1 MHVTPGRWTGAHQLL
16 ACLRE
21 EGVETVFGYPG
32 GANLPVYDALI
43 DFPNLRHILVRHEQG
58 AAHAADGFSRAS
70 GKVGVCLATS
80 GPGATNLVTGLAAA
94 CADSVPLVAVT
105 GQVATPLLGTDA
117 FQEVDAI
124 GITLP
129 VTKRGFFVRRIEE
142 IPGVVH
148 AAFAAARSGRPGP
161 VLVDLPK
168 DLGAAQAPLE
178 AHDLPSCGP
187 EALPALDDGLLAEA
201 AGLIAASRRP
211 VLYVGGGA
219 SRAGAAGLVRLFARE
234 LGIPVTTTLMAL
246 GTFPTDDPLFLGM
259 PGMHGTKRANLALRD
274 ADLLVAVGARFDDR
288 VTGKASGF
296 SPRSKRIHV
305 DIDPCEMGKTCRADL
320 RLVGNAREALMR
332 LRRFVAHRPDTHAWL
347 DTLAA
352 YPRVPPAQGVPP
364 GSRVRPPELF
374 AALAA
379 CLPEDALLVTDVGQ
393 HQMWTA
399 QFARFSRPGTL
410 LTSGGLGAMGF
421 GLPAAL
427 GAKLACPEKTVVAVV
442 GDGGFQMTA
451 QELSTMRRY
460 GAAVAIL
467 LLDNKAL
474 GMVRQWQDL
483 FHGARRSEID
493 LSDNP
498 DFVRLA
504 MACGVPG
511 ARVDRAG
518 ALPRVLARALAEPGP
533 FLVHVALSARE
544 NVFPIVPPGVP
555 AHEML
560 EPAP

>member
-1 MHVTPGRWTGAHQLL
+1 MTSGRWTGAHQLL

-21 EGVETVFGYPG
+21 EGVGTVFGYPG
-32 GANLPVYDALI
+32 GANLPVYDALV
-43 DFPNLRHILVRHEQG
+43 DFPDLRHILVRHEQG
-58 AAHAADGFSRAS
+58 AAHAADGFSRVS
-70 GKVGVCLATS
+70 GRVGVCLATS
-80 GPGATNLVTGLAAA
+80 GPGVTNLVTGLAAA
-94 CADSVPLVAVT
+94 FMDSVPLVAVT
-105 GQVATPLLGTDA
+105 GQVGTPLLGTDA
-117 FQEVDAI
+117 FQEVDTV

-129 VTKRGFFVRRIEE
+129 VTKRSFFVRRTEE
-142 IPGVVH
+142 IPDAVH

-168 DLGAAQAPLE
+168 DLGAAQAE
-178 AHDLPSCGP
+178 RQTHDLPFPGGEAAP
-187 EALPALDDGLLAEA
+187 PVDEALLSRAAELVA
-201 AGLIAASRRP
+201 DARRP

-219 SRAGAAGLVRLFARE
+219 ARSGAAGLVRLLARE
-234 LGIPVTTTLMAL
+234 KRIPVTTTLMAL

-259 PGMHGTKRANLALRD
+259 PGMHGTRRANLALRD
-274 ADLLVAVGARFDDR
+274 ADLLLAVGARFDDR

-296 SPRSKRIHV
+296 SPGSRRIQIDV
-305 DIDPCEMGKTCRADL
+305 DPAEMGKTCRADV
-320 RLVGNAREALMR
+320 RLVGDAREILLR
-332 LRRFVAHRPDTHAWL
+332 LRRAAARGPDTRDWL
-347 DTLAA
+347 DALAA
-352 YPRVPPAQGVPP
+352 HPRVPPPQGVPP

-374 AALAA
+374 AALSA
-379 CLPEDALLVTDVGQ
+379 CLPEDALIVTDVGQ

-399 QFARFSRPGTL
+399 QFARFSRPGAL
-410 LTSGGLGAMGF
+410 VTSGGLGAMGF

-427 GAKLACPEKTVVAVV
+427 GAKLACPERAVVAVV

-460 GAAVAIL
+460 GVGVAIL
-467 LLDNKAL
+467 LLDNRAL

-483 FHGARRSEID
+483 FHGERRSEID

-511 ARVDRAG
+511 TRVDRAE
-518 ALPRVLARALAEPGP
+518 ALPRALGRAFAEPGP
-533 FLVHVALSARE
+533 FLVHVELSPRE